1 MPTRESG
8 EYVTPRGFGHF
19 GLVLLAVIG
28 VLVIL
33 IEIALHVWAVFTGQE
48 YELNHWVLITGALM
62 GFAGCFGLDPKRSG
76 AGFKL
81 VVDGSTKILEKVPR
95 FGRRSTDAIA
105 VPSSETKVTA
115 VPSPPAPPVQVP
127 FQPEQN
133 TSGQPPVYRG
143 TMPTPPIDNSRDG
156 GHQ

>member
-8 EYVTPRGFGHF
+8 EYVEPRGFGHF
-19 GLVLLAVIG
+19 GLVLLAVTG

-33 IEIALHVWAVFTGQE
+33 IEIALHVWAVFTGQQ

-95 FGRRSTDAIA
+95 FGRRSTDAVA
-105 VPSSETKVTA
+105 VPTSETKVTA
-115 VPSPPAPPVQVP
+115 VPA
-127 FQPEQN
+127 
-133 TSGQPPVYRG
+133 
-143 TMPTPPIDNSRDG
+143 PTPPTVPTPPTDDTRDG
-156 GHQ
+156 GKS